1 MGSSSTILAVP
12 DCSYQKLCEKVEQGG
27 AEVGH
32 MKHVYWQLVRQLA
45 GLLSLKAASP
55 SIIKPSF

>member
-32 MKHVYWQLVRQLA
+32 MKPVYWQLVRQLA
-45 GLLSLKAASP
+45 G
-55 SIIKPSF
+55 